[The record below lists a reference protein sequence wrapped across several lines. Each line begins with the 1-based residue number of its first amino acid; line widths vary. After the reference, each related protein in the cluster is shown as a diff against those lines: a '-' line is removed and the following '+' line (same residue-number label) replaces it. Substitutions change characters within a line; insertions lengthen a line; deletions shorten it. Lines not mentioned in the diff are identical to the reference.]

1 MKIDLVTEEHFS
13 RFKAEMIATITG
25 LIQND
30 RQPKR
35 WLRGTEVR
43 EMLQIS
49 NSKLTDLRVNGALT
63 FTLYGNIY
71 YYDMMSVYEQME
83 KNKVKCREC
92 A

>member
-1 MKIDLVTEEHFS
+1 MNINLVTEEHFS
-13 RFKAEMIATITG
+13 KFKAEMIETITS
-25 LIQND
+25 LIQNE

-63 FTLYGNIY
+63 FTQYSNIY
-71 YYDMMSVYEQME
+71 YYDILSIYEQME
-83 KNKVKCREC
+83 KNKVLCRHC

>member
-13 RFKAEMIATITG
+13 KFKAEMIETITS
-25 LIQND
+25 LIQNE

-63 FTLYGNIY
+63 FTTYGNMF
-71 YYDMMSVYEQME
+71 YYDRQSIYEQME
-83 KNKVKCREC
+83 KNKVLCRHC

>member
-13 RFKAEMIATITG
+13 KFKAEMIAAMTD
-25 LIQND
+25 LLQNERNP
-30 RQPKR
+30 RQ
-35 WLRGTEVR
+35 WLKGAEVK

-63 FTLYGNIY
+63 FTLYGNMY
-71 YYDMMSVYEQME
+71 YYDINSVYEQME